1 MGLKD
6 RVIIKIT
13 GDDTEF
19 RNKMS
24 GIGDVAKKGF
34 KIFAAAAA
42 AASIATIKSIADLA
56 EETREYRNDIATLTT
71 SFETAG
77 FSAKE
82 AKDVYKDFYSFL
94 GEDDRSVEAAN
105 HLAKFCDNQK
115 DLATWT
121 TITTGIWSQYQD
133 SLPIEGLTEAANET
147 IKVGKVTGV
156 MADALNWASDRMH
169 VSSEMWSAS
178 MANNKEAQAA
188 FNKAIAEGL
197 PVEDAFN
204 AALAT
209 CSTEQERQQ
218 LLTKSLNDIYS
229 ESADIYREN
238 AASVLDANRAQAEH
252 QELLASIGEKVE
264 PIMTGLKM
272 GWNSVLEALLD
283 LVDGVD
289 IVGYGQKLADA
300 FQGFAEDMLP
310 KIIDGI
316 GTFLSIASDL
326 APVIAGFAGVVASLK
341 LGAFIG
347 DAADAAKGAI
357 DGTKAALDIFTKG
370 GSVATVMMSEFGAAQ
385 KVASTMIALCTG
397 KIKLAEVAQWA
408 WNAAMSANP
417 IGIIIVAIVAFIAI
431 IVVLWKKCDWFREM
445 ILGLWNKIKAKFEEI
460 KPFLEEVWNAITD
473 IFSEAIGVVVDLFKS
488 AWDKI
493 KEVWDVVSPYFAE
506 LWEMIKLIFSVVEAV
521 LGAYFRGAW
530 AAIKFVWDLVS
541 PYFQFLWET
550 IKKIFSVVAEV
561 LGGFFSAAWEAI
573 KFIWDI
579 VGPYFRALWNTIKT
593 IFSVVAAVLGG
604 NFGDAVKAIKS
615 WWNSMVQYFSDIW
628 EGIKKV
634 FAGIVDFFREKFR
647 DAYNTVSEFF
657 TLENFKKIFHDSIV
671 GGLEAIIEDV
681 KNAAGKVRK
690 AIDDAFAKAV
700 EVVFGFVGGGDGGT
714 DYGQNKKGSI
724 SPFSSASISS
734 DYGWRTHPI
743 TKKKKMHYGIDFAAP
758 KDTPIQSVCPG
769 RVYRVA
775 YEPKGFGNLV
785 VIQDKAG
792 RLHYYGHMSR
802 SIAKPGAYVM
812 RGTRIG
818 YVGSTGLST
827 GPHLHY
833 GVKSGGGWV
842 NPHPYCGYATGG
854 FPAPGELF
862 FANEE
867 GIEMMGKMGKRNVIA
882 NNMQIIEGIK
892 TGISSGMIA
901 ASRAR
906 SSGNK
911 SYSTNITQNMHFYK
925 ENVSPSE
932 TKRAARRGAKSALAG
947 GVT

>member
-24 GIGDVAKKGF
+24 GIGNVARKGF

-42 AASIATIKSIADLA
+42 AASVAAIKSIADLA

-169 VSSEMWSAS
+169 VSSERWSAS

-218 LLTKSLNDIYS
+218 LLTQSLNDIYS

-326 APVIAGFAGVVASLK
+326 TPVIVGFAGVVASLK

-370 GSVATVMMSEFGAAQ
+370 GSVATAMMSEFGAAQ

-417 IGIIIVAIVAFIAI
+417 IGIIIIAIAAFIAI
-431 IVVLWKKCDWFREM
+431 IVLLWKKCDWFREM
-445 ILGLWNKIKAKFEEI
+445 VLGLWNKIKAKFEEI
-460 KPFLEEVWNAITD
+460 KPFLEEVWNTITD
-473 IFSEAIGVVVDLFKS
+473 IFSEAIGIVVNLFKS

-530 AAIKFVWDLVS
+530 AAIKFVWDLAS

-550 IKKIFSVVAEV
+550 IKTIFSVVAEV

-573 KFIWDI
+573 KFIWDV

-634 FAGIVDFFREKFR
+634 FAGIVDFFREKFSA
-647 DAYNTVSEFF
+647 AYNTVTEHF
-657 TLENFKKIFHDSIV
+657 TLDNFKKVFDDSIV
-671 GGLEAIIEDV
+671 GGLRAIKDNV
-681 KNAAGKVRK
+681 ATAAK
-690 AIDDAFAKAV
+690 
-700 EVVFGFVGGGDGGT
+700 EVWEEIKKWLQQKIGIFLGFGGAEGDGDGEL
-714 DYGQNKKGSI
+714 GMAGSL
-724 SPFSSASISS
+724 SPFNCSYISS
-734 DYGWRTHPI
+734 PYG
-743 TKKKKMHYGIDFAAP
+743 KKRKGGRIHKGIDFAASSG
-758 KDTPIQSVCPG
+758 TPIQSVCAG
-769 RVYRVA
+769 RASVR
-775 YEPKGFGNLV
+775 YEPNGFGNYV
-785 VIQDKAG
+785 VVRDAAG

-802 SIAKPGAYVM
+802 TSVQDGAIVF
-812 RGTRIG
+812 RGSRIG
-818 YVGSTGLST
+818 YVGSTGRST

-833 GVKSGGGWV
+833 GVKVGGGWV
-842 NPHPYCGYATGG
+842 NPGPYCRSARGYATGG

-906 SSGNK
+906 SSRNK

>member
-42 AASIATIKSIADLA
+42 AASVAAIKSIADLA

-218 LLTKSLNDIYS
+218 LLTQSLNDIYS

-252 QELLASIGEKVE
+252 QELLANIGEKVE

-300 FQGFAEDMLP
+300 FQGFAENMLP

-347 DAADAAKGAI
+347 DAANAAKGAI
-357 DGTKAALDIFTKG
+357 DGTKAALDIFTKNG
-370 GSVATVMMSEFGAAQ
+370 RIATVMMSEFGAAQ

-417 IGIIIVAIVAFIAI
+417 IGIIIVTIVAFIAI

-530 AAIKFVWDLVS
+530 AAIKFVWDLVG
-541 PYFQFLWET
+541 PYFQVLWET
-550 IKKIFSVVAEV
+550 IKTIFSVVTEV

-579 VGPYFRALWNTIKT
+579 VGPYFRTLWNTIKT

-615 WWNSMVQYFSDIW
+615 WWDSMVQYFSNIW

-647 DAYNTVSEFF
+647 DAYNTVTEHF
-657 TLENFKKIFHDSIV
+657 TLDNFKKVFDDSIV
-671 GGLEAIIEDV
+671 GGLRAIKDNV
-681 KNAAGKVRK
+681 AA
-690 AIDDAFAKAV
+690 AAK
-700 EVVFGFVGGGDGGT
+700 EVWEEIKKWLQQKIGIFLGFGGAEGDGDG
-714 DYGQNKKGSI
+714 DLGIAGPL
-724 SPFSSASISS
+724 SPFNSGWITGR
-734 DYGWRTHPI
+734 YGDKRKGGHI
-743 TKKKKMHYGIDFAAP
+743 HKGIDFAAP
-758 KDTPIQSVCPG
+758 ASTPIQSVCTG
-769 RVYRVA
+769 RASVR
-775 YEPKGFGNLV
+775 YEPNGFGNYV
-785 VIQDKAG
+785 VVQDASG

-802 SIAKPGAYVM
+802 TAVKDGAIVF
-812 RGTRIG
+812 RGSRIG
-818 YVGSTGLST
+818 YVGSTGKST

-833 GVKSGGGWV
+833 GVKVSGGWV
-842 NPHPYCGYATGG
+842 NPGPYCKSARGYATGG
-854 FPAPGELF
+854 FPVPGELF

-906 SSGNK
+906 SVGNK